1 MEIVVARYNEP
12 LGWTRE
18 FPVTIYNKGSPCE
31 YQTIP
36 LPNVGREGHTYYT
49 HIYNN
54 YHTLADTTVFLQ
66 GNPYD
71 HSPNILERLR
81 ELSKRVCGGF
91 EYLSEKIYTSNTWE
105 CPYHGGLPLSRVYE
119 ELFGLSQLGGMC
131 KWLTGRFYMPF
142 EFGAGAQ
149 FAVTRERIHRRPRE
163 FYLKIIKMLEGS
175 VNPIEGFVIERFHGL
190 VFA

>member
-1 MEIVVARYNEP
+1 MEVVVARYNEP
-12 LGWTRE
+12 LEWTRE
-18 FPVTIYNKGSPCE
+18 FRATIYNKGDACG
-31 YQTIP
+31 YQTISM
-36 LPNVGREGHTYYT
+36 PNVGREGHTYYS

-54 YHTLADTTVFLQ
+54 YYTLADTTVFLQ
-66 GNPYD
+66 GSPFD

-91 EYLSEKIYTSNTWE
+91 EYLSENVYQSNTWE

-119 ELFGLSQLGGMC
+119 ELFGLSHLGSLC
-131 KWLTGRFYMPF
+131 KSVFGRFYMPF

-163 FYLKIIKMLEGS
+163 FYLKIVKMLEES

>member
-12 LGWTRE
+12 LEWTRE
-18 FPVTIYNKGSPCE
+18 FRTTIYNKGPPCN
-31 YQTIP
+31 YNTIP
-36 LPNVGREGHTYYT
+36 MPNVGREGHTYYS

-54 YHTLADTTVFLQ
+54 YYTLADTTVFLQ
-66 GNPYD
+66 GRPFD
-71 HSPNILERLR
+71 HSPNILQRLR
-81 ELSKRVCGGF
+81 ELSKRRCAGF
-91 EYLSEKIYTSNTWE
+91 EYLSENVHQSNTWE
-105 CPYHGGLPLSRVYE
+105 CPYHAGLPLSRVYE
-119 ELFGLSQLGGMC
+119 ELFGLSPLGGMC
-131 KWLTGRFYMPF
+131 KWLIGGFYMPF

-163 FYLKIIKMLEGS
+163 FYLKIVKMLEGS

>member
-1 MEIVVARYNEP
+1 MEIVIARYNEP
-12 LGWTRE
+12 VEWTRK
-18 FPVTIYNKGSPCE
+18 FSVTIYNKGPPTPYE
-31 YQTIP
+31 TIP

-54 YHTLADTTVFLQ
+54 YYTLADTTVFLQ
-66 GNPYD
+66 GNPFD
-71 HSPNILERLR
+71 HSPNILEKLR
-81 ELSKRVCGGF
+81 ELSKRKCVGF
-91 EYLSEKIYTSNTWE
+91 EYLSEKVYQSNTWE
-105 CPYHGGLPLSRVYE
+105 CPYHAGLPLSRVYE
-119 ELFGLSQLGGMC
+119 ELFGLSQVGGMC

-175 VNPIEGFVIERFHGL
+175 VNPVEGFVIERFHGM

>member
-18 FPVTIYNKGSPCE
+18 FPVTVYNKGSPCE

-81 ELSKRVCGGF
+81 ELSKRGCGGF
-91 EYLSEKIYTSNTWE
+91 EYLSENVYQSNTWE